1 MWNIEWKN
9 KIKKII
15 VMNKNTFTTVNL
27 GKGEMNIYDF
37 GGIRL
42 HAYKT
47 NDFIDDEVFI
57 IEKGGKAVVIESP
70 CFFDNNS
77 ELARYLEN
85 MQVEGMLIAYH
96 GAGASFLP
104 EVPKYAT
111 QNAVDYSQNGG
122 GKELVDKFT
131 GASGEAFDSSIH
143 KITNIINEGLD
154 SYISDMY
161 SGGFYPYDTLEE
173 YWAWWSRHI
182 FINRYN
188 VPAAGNI
195 SYICHYNK
203 NQMLCTC
210 TKLENPYNLATSVS
224 CILYGLK

>member
-1 MWNIEWKN
+1 
-9 KIKKII
+9 
-15 VMNKNTFTTVNL
+15 
-27 GKGEMNIYDF
+27 
-37 GGIRL
+37 
-42 HAYKT
+42 
-47 NDFIDDEVFI
+47 
-57 IEKGGKAVVIESP
+57 
-70 CFFDNNS
+70 
-77 ELARYLEN
+77 
-85 MQVEGMLIAYH
+85 MLIAYH

-131 GASGEAFDSSIH
+131 GAFGEAFDSSIH